1 MHLAINE
8 KTVFVLEDLH
18 SMLYIIM
25 GRKMEPQTVL
35 SQSQKT
41 EFVDAVM

>member
-1 MHLAINE
+1 MHLAISE

-25 GRKMEPQTVL
+25 GRKMEPQTSVVPIP
-35 SQSQKT
+35 
-41 EFVDAVM
+41 ENGIC